1 MKKSIKVALL
11 FMLAVAQVSSVKAS
25 NSSDPE
31 VLKYS
36 PIDLR
41 LQGERPRGATNTPD
55 CYYLYVGMVCIS
67 ATGNITG
74 INATVTSLNSNQ
86 QFNGTAFDNE
96 LSIIVPT
103 DPGTY
108 SIEISLSDGT
118 FYYGEYTL

>member
-55 CYYLYVGMVCIS
+55 CYYLYVGMVCVS

-74 INATVTSLNSNQ
+74 INATVTSLDSNQ
-86 QFNGTAFDNE
+86 QFSGTAFGNE